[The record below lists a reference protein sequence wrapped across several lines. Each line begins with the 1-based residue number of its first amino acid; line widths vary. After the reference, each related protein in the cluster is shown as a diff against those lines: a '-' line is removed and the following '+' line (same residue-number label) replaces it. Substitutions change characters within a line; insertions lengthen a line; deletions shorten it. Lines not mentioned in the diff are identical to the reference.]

1 MKFKKFVIFFIF
13 LSLFMFIES
22 FFIPYF
28 EIVNIESNIGTKYVP
43 VVKGYTAL
51 FDFSNK
57 IKINTDNVDVNKIG
71 KYKVG
76 ASIEILSFTIR
87 KDFYVSI
94 VDKEKPIIELSGD
107 NPSYVCSGKNY
118 VEEGYLVN
126 DNYDGDITNNIVIT
140 ELDDSILYTIKDS
153 SGNESMLE
161 RKLVIGDKES
171 PTINLSGDSIIN
183 MYLGERY
190 YEPGYSASDNCD
202 GDITAGV
209 VVTGS
214 VDTSKIGSYNIKY
227 EITDSAG
234 NSNCTERTV
243 IVKKR
248 LNYYGNGNIY
258 LTFDD
263 GPSYL
268 TNRILDILDE
278 EGVKATFFV
287 TSANES
293 TRRAYNSGHAIALHT
308 SSHNY
313 SYIYSSADNYFNDLN
328 AVSDA
333 VYNVIGIRPN
343 IIRFPGGSSNTVSRN
358 YNIGIMSYLTMEV
371 INRGYIYFDWNI
383 SSGDAGGDIYNSNNI
398 YYNVVNNLS
407 HSKTN
412 IVLMHDSAG
421 HEATAEALRN
431 IISFGKEYGYSFKT
445 ITSDTPVVTH
455 RVAN

>member
-1 MKFKKFVIFFIF
+1 
-13 LSLFMFIES
+13 MFIEA

-28 EIVNIESNIGTKYVP
+28 EIMNTEGNIGTEYVP
-43 VVKGYTAL
+43 IVKGYTAF
-51 FDFSNK
+51 FDFSDK
-57 IKINTDNVDVNKIG
+57 IKVNIDNVNVDKIG
-71 KYKVG
+71 IYKVE
-76 ASIEILSFTIR
+76 ASIEFLSFNIN
-87 KDFYVSI
+87 KNFYVAI

-107 NPSYVCSGKNY
+107 NPSYICSGRNY
-118 VEEGYLVN
+118 IEDGYKVN
-126 DNYDGDITNNIVIT
+126 DNYDGDITNNIIIT
-140 ELDDSILYTIKDS
+140 EFDNSILYSVKDS
-153 SGNESMLE
+153 SGNESRIE

-171 PTINLSGDSIIN
+171 PIINLNGDNIIN

-190 YEPGYSASDNCD
+190 HEPGYSASDNCD
-202 GDITAGV
+202 GDITENV
-209 VVTGS
+209 VVTGT
-214 VDTSKIGSYNIKY
+214 VDTTKIGSYTIKY

-234 NSNCTERTV
+234 NSNSIERTV
-243 IVKKR
+243 IVKKKP
-248 LNYYGNGNIY
+248 NYYGNGHIY

-293 TRRAYNSGHAIALHT
+293 TRRAYNNGHAIALHT

-328 AVSDA
+328 AVSND
-333 VYNVIGIRPN
+333 VYNMLGIRPN
-343 IIRFPGGSSNTVSRN
+343 IIRFPGGSSNTVSKN

-371 INRGYIYFDWNI
+371 VNRGYIYFDWNI

-407 HSKTN
+407 HNMTN
-412 IVLMHDSAG
+412 VVLMHDSAG
-421 HEATAEALRN
+421 HEATADALKN
-431 IISFGKEYGYSFKT
+431 IIAYGKEYGYSFKT

-455 RVAN
+455 RVNN

>member
-1 MKFKKFVIFFIF
+1 
-13 LSLFMFIES
+13 MFIES
-22 FFIPYF
+22 FFIPYV
-28 EIVNIESNIGTKYVP
+28 EIVNVESNIGTEYIP
-43 VVKGYTAL
+43 IIKGYTAL
-51 FDFSNK
+51 FDFNDK
-57 IKINTDNVDVNKIG
+57 VKVTTDNVDVNKIG
-71 KYKVG
+71 NYKVV
-76 ASIEILSFTIR
+76 ASINVLSFTI
-87 KDFYVSI
+87 KKNFDVNI
-94 VDKEKPIIELSGD
+94 IDKEKPIIVLSGD
-107 NPSYVCSGKNY
+107 NPSYVCNGKNY
-118 VEEGYLVN
+118 VEEGYVVN
-126 DNYDGDITNNIVIT
+126 DNYDSDITNNIIIT
-140 ELDDSILYTIKDS
+140 EFDDSILYSVKDS
-153 SGNESMLE
+153 SGNESKLE
-161 RKLVIGDKES
+161 RKLIIGDKERPS
-171 PTINLSGDSIIN
+171 INLNGDSIIN
-183 MYLGERY
+183 LYLGERY
-190 YEPGYSASDNCD
+190 SEPGYSAIDNCD
-202 GDITAGV
+202 GDITGNV
-209 VVTGS
+209 VVTGT
-214 VDTSKIGSYNIKY
+214 VDTTKIGNYTIKY
-227 EITDSAG
+227 EITDTTG
-234 NSNCTERTV
+234 NYNSIDRTV
-243 IVKKR
+243 IVKKKT
-248 LNYYGNGNIY
+248 NYYGNGNIY

-328 AVSDA
+328 AVSNA

-371 INRGYIYFDWNI
+371 VNRGYTYFDWNI

-412 IVLMHDSAG
+412 VVLMHDSGG
-421 HEATAEALRN
+421 HEATVEALRN
-431 IISFGKEYGYSFKT
+431 IISYGKEYGYSFKA

-455 RVAN
+455 NVNN

>member
-1 MKFKKFVIFFIF
+1 MKFKKFVVFFIF
-13 LSLFMFIES
+13 LSFFMFIES

-28 EIVNIESNIGTKYVP
+28 EIVNVESDIGTEYTP
-43 VVKGYTAL
+43 IVKGYTAL
-51 FDFSNK
+51 FDFSDN
-57 IKINTDNVDVNKIG
+57 IKVNIDNIDVNKIG
-71 KYKVG
+71 SYKVE
-76 ASIEILSFTIR
+76 ASVDVFSFTIS
-87 KDFYVSI
+87 KDFYISI

-107 NPSYVCSGKNY
+107 NPSYVCNGKSY
-118 VEEGYLVN
+118 VEEGYEVN
-126 DNYDGDITNNIVIT
+126 DNYDGNITNNVVIT
-140 ELDDSILYTIKDS
+140 ELDDSILYSVIDS
-153 SGNESMLE
+153 SGNESRLE
-161 RKLVIGDKES
+161 RKLVIGDKER
-171 PTINLSGDSIIN
+171 PLINLNGDSIIN

-190 YEPGYSASDNCD
+190 YEPGYSVSDNCD
-202 GDITAGV
+202 GDITDNV
-209 VVTGS
+209 VITGT
-214 VDTSKIGSYNIKY
+214 VDTSKLGSYTIKY
-227 EITDSAG
+227 DITDSAG
-234 NSNCTERTV
+234 NSNSIERTV

-248 LNYYGNGNIY
+248 PNYYGNGNIY

-358 YNIGIMSYLTMEV
+358 YNVGIMSYLTMEV
-371 INRGYIYFDWNI
+371 VNRGYTYFDWNI
-383 SSGDAGGDIYNSNNI
+383 SSGDAGGDTYNSTNI

-412 IVLMHDSAG
+412 VVLMHDSGG
-421 HEATAEALRN
+421 HEATADALRN
-431 IISFGKEYGYSFKT
+431 IISYGKEYGYLFKT

-455 RVAN
+455 RVNN

>member
-1 MKFKKFVIFFIF
+1 MKFRKLVIFFIF
-13 LSLFMFIES
+13 FSLFLFIES
-22 FFIPYF
+22 FFTPYF
-28 EIVNIESNIGTKYVP
+28 EIVNIESNIGTEYVP
-43 VVKGYTAL
+43 IVKGYTAL
-51 FDFSNK
+51 FDFSDK
-57 IKINTDNVDVNKIG
+57 IKVNADNVNVNKIG
-71 KYKVG
+71 NYKIQ
-76 ASIEILSFTIR
+76 ASIEVLSLIIK

-126 DNYDGDITNNIVIT
+126 DNYDGDITNNIIIT
-140 ELDDSILYTIKDS
+140 ELDNSILYSVKDS
-153 SGNESMLE
+153 SGNENMIE
-161 RKLVIGDKES
+161 RKLVIGDNENPS
-171 PTINLSGDSIIN
+171 INLSGDSIIN

-190 YEPGYSASDNCD
+190 SEPGYSAVDNCD
-202 GDITAGV
+202 GDITSNV
-209 VVTGS
+209 VVTGI
-214 VDTSKIGSYNIKY
+214 VGYIIKY
-227 EITDSAG
+227 EVTDSTG
-234 NSNCTERTV
+234 NSNIIERTV
-243 IVKKR
+243 IVKKKS
-248 LNYYGNGNIY
+248 NYYGNGNIY

-308 SSHNY
+308 STHNY

-358 YNIGIMSYLTMEV
+358 YNIGIMSYLTTEV
-371 INRGYIYFDWNI
+371 VNRGYIYFDWNI

-412 IVLMHDSAG
+412 VVLMHDSGG
-421 HEATAEALRN
+421 HEATVDALRN
-431 IISFGKEYGYSFKT
+431 IISYG
-445 ITSDTPVVTH
+445 INLHTPY
-455 RVAN
+455 RLQ